1 MVVVT
6 HSSYAGLVSQLRIL
20 AGSEVVGLQIAGED
34 IVVDVMV
41 QGMVTGGTVV
51 DVMVQG
57 MVTGGTLV
65 TEVSLQGSILTV

>member
-34 IVVDVMV
+34 IVV
-41 QGMVTGGTVV
+41 
-51 DVMVQG
+51 QG